1 VTLRSRNPLV
11 IVCVQNYSLGMGK
24 GSGRRGANPAARIPE
39 LLVSIGC
46 SLVAFT
52 GVWLWWFGEDTTG
65 RVIISNNWTDPFAVQ
80 FWMRR
85 LHSFGSYALAAVLV
99 FMVVRAAIRQ
109 QGLRIVFLV
118 TFLGF
123 LGIGVWAG
131 LTADW
136 EPARLWSETIGT
148 KLRTGFALGEG
159 PRLPDELGRVRLHLS
174 VVPAALAIVA
184 LTSFLHYRRR

>member
-1 VTLRSRNPLV
+1 MTQSR
-11 IVCVQNYSLGMGK
+11 
-24 GSGRRGANPAARIPE
+24 GRGGANPAARIPE

-46 SLVAFT
+46 SVVAFT
-52 GVWLWWFGEDTTG
+52 GVWLWWFGEDIAG
-65 RVIISNNWTDPFAVQ
+65 RVIRRNDWTDPFAAQ

-85 LHSFGSYALAAVLV
+85 LHSFGSYGLGAVLV
-99 FMVVRAAIRQ
+99 FMVMRAAIRR

-131 LTADW
+131 ITADW

-159 PRLPDELGRVRLHLS
+159 PRFPDELRRVRLHLS
-174 VVPAALAIVA
+174 IVPAALAIVA
-184 LTSFLHYRRR
+184 MASFLHYRRR

>member
-1 VTLRSRNPLV
+1 MGRSN
-11 IVCVQNYSLGMGK
+11 
-24 GSGRRGANPAARIPE
+24 GRRGANPAAGIPE

-65 RVIISNNWTDPFAVQ
+65 RVITTNNWTDPFAVQ

-99 FMVVRAAIRQ
+99 FMVIRAAIRR

-148 KLRTGFALGEG
+148 KLRAGFALGEG
-159 PRLPDELGRVRLHLS
+159 PRLPDELGRVKLHLS